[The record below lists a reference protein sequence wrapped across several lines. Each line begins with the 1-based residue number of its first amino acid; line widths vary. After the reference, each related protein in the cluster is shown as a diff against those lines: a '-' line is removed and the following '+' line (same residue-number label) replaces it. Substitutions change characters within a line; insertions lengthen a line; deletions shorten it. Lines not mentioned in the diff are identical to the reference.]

1 MTELEKLIKQKR
13 EIEQKIREAKHREVI
28 IGKAKVGIEHYPT
41 DKPDR
46 YYVAIEAGYR
56 SGNRFDAM
64 GRTAWRSIIS
74 GESRETVI
82 AGIPEI
88 ISDLQK
94 LYDQEAGKHED

>member
-13 EIEQKIREAKHREVI
+13 EIEQKIREARHREVI
-28 IGKAKVGIEHYPT
+28 VGRAKVGIEHYPT

-46 YYVAIEAGYR
+46 YYVAIETGYR
-56 SGNRFDAM
+56 SGNRYDAI
-64 GRTAWRSIIS
+64 GRSAWRSIIS
-74 GESRETVI
+74 GESREAVI

-94 LYDQEAGKHED
+94 LYDQGAGKHED